1 MWECMHVDTKSQCP
15 VYAYMYLLCEY
26 AYMWIP
32 EVSVQY
38 LLPSMST
45 LPFETEFLLNLD
57 LTDFARLIDLQTSWF
72 IFFSP
77 FQCFPRV
84 RITDVCCHAQCL
96 YVGGGDGTGV
106 LYLTQVHYQLNQ
118 SSADHFLSTSWFCP
132 TFLQEWRGQRAK
144 NAKWRVLCLL
154 IMNSR

>member
-1 MWECMHVDTKSQCP
+1 MHVDTKSQCP

-72 IFFSP
+72 IFFLLSNASP
-77 FQCFPRV
+77 ELELQM
-84 RITDVCCHAQCL
+84 
-96 YVGGGDGTGV
+96 YVAMPSVYMWVVGMELESYT
-106 LYLTQVHYQLNQ
+106 
-118 SSADHFLSTSWFCP
+118 
-132 TFLQEWRGQRAK
+132 
-144 NAKWRVLCLL
+144 
-154 IMNSR
+154 